1 MLADDITQALPE
13 LRAHAESRM
22 LDSFLIGHYGDG
34 WVYDDLLEQDVREF
48 IVAFPTKG
56 RVKVT
61 VAMPQASE
69 VGART
74 SYETRRELHIPTG
87 SPATPDNAVARCVAI
102 HRTTDP
108 TLLGAELSI
117 TGPAPGSQT
126 TARRLT
132 VTEVIS

>member
-1 MLADDITQALPE
+1 MT
-13 LRAHAESRM
+13 LRRRKAEARM
-22 LDSFLIGHYGDG
+22 KDAFLIGHYGDG
-34 WVYDDLLEQDVREF
+34 WVYDDMLERDVREF

-74 SYETRRELHIPTG
+74 AYEVRRELHIPAT
-87 SPATPDNAVARCVAI
+87 SPATPPDAVARCVDA
-102 HRTTDP
+102 HHTSDP
-108 TLLGAELSI
+108 TLLGADLSI